1 MWRNN
6 STAGS
11 IHVETDWLLA
21 ATEQRDNITQNGGA
35 YRGELE
41 LANQLQCQ
49 LGMRCG
55 VRSDRLG
62 VVFSRFLR
70 SNQIY

>member
-6 STAGS
+6 STVGS
-11 IHVETDWLLA
+11 IHVKTDWILA
-21 ATEQRDNITQNGGA
+21 ATEQRNNITQNGGA

-49 LGMRCG
+49 KVVRCDAK
-55 VRSDRLG
+55 SDRLG
-62 VVFSRFLR
+62 VVAFRFLVA
-70 SNQIY
+70 NQFY